1 MAFKKKRGGYIRR
14 RVEVPSYC
22 AVCRRGEPVNW
33 KNTLLLSQFIT
44 DRGKIIGRVRSG
56 VCAKHQRQL
65 SLHIKRARIAALLPF
80 VKH

>member
-1 MAFKKKRGGYIRR
+1 MAYKKKRPYIKRR
-14 RVEVPSYC
+14 FEVPSYC
-22 AVCRRGEPVNW
+22 AVCQRGEPVSW

-44 DRGKIIGRVRSG
+44 DRGKIVGRSRSG

-80 VKH
+80 VKR